1 MNLLTRQCVVEFIGT
16 FSLTFIG
23 AGAIIAWGGGGDTP
37 PNIVAIAFAH
47 GLALSMAVYASG
59 HISGGH
65 INPAVT
71 IGMLV
76 TGKIKPPAAAAYIV
90 VQLLG
95 ATLAAFILNSCLQG
109 TEAFGEAV
117 KTVKLGAT
125 LGALSTS
132 ENVATVIIIEA
143 ILTFLLVTTIFAV
156 AVDKR
161 GPKNIYGFAIGL
173 TVCFD
178 ILCAGAYT
186 GASMNPARSF
196 GPALIGGHW
205 DIHHCYW
212 IGPIVG
218 GVLAALVYDRVV
230 IGKDAAGGDDAGG
243 GEES

>member
-23 AGAIIAWGGGGDTP
+23 AGAIIATGGG
-37 PNIVAIAFAH
+37 NLVAIAFAH

-95 ATLAAFILNSCLQG
+95 ATLAAFILSSCLP
-109 TEAFGEAV
+109 EAAV
-117 KTVKLGAT
+117 KAVKLGAT
-125 LGALSTS
+125 LAQDKAGVNVLSS
-132 ENVATVIIIEA
+132 VNVIIVEA

-156 AVDKR
+156 AVDSR

-178 ILCAGAYT
+178 ILCAGAFT

-218 GVLAALVYDRVV
+218 GALAALVYDRVV

>member
-23 AGAIIAWGGGGDTP
+23 AGAIIAWGGGDS
-37 PNIVAIAFAH
+37 PNIVAIALAH

-71 IGMLV
+71 LGMLA

-95 ATLAAFILNSCLQG
+95 ATLAAFILSSCLPAA
-109 TEAFGEAV
+109 EV
-117 KTVKLGAT
+117 KAVKLGAT
-125 LGALSTS
+125 LGALSTPGNAAS
-132 ENVATVIIIEA
+132 IIIIEA

-178 ILCAGAYT
+178 ILCAGKYT

-212 IGPIVG
+212 IGPILG
-218 GVLAALVYDRVV
+218 GVLAALVYDRII
-230 IGKDAAGGDDAGG
+230 IGKDGGGGDED
-243 GEES
+243 

>member
-23 AGAIIAWGGGGDTP
+23 AGAIIATGGD
-37 PNIVAIAFAH
+37 NLVAIAFAH

-95 ATLAAFILNSCLQG
+95 ATLAACILSSCLPEDMV
-109 TEAFGEAV
+109 T
-117 KTVKLGAT
+117 KVKLGAT
-125 LGALSTS
+125 LGSLSTP
-132 ENVATVIIIEA
+132 ENVVKVIVIEA
-143 ILTFLLVTTIFAV
+143 ILAFLLVTTIFAV
-156 AVDKR
+156 AVDSR

-178 ILCAGAYT
+178 ILCAGAFT

-205 DIHHCYW
+205 EIHYCYW